1 MTENDKYYRTID
13 TGGYSPCILG
23 NNAII
28 PRGEPRNVLPNCV
41 GLSTGLFNQM
51 GGYGYC
57 KYLGNTNANN
67 FINLARSQGLEIGMT
82 PKVGACMV
90 WDDGQCG
97 HVAIVKK
104 ILDPYAVWTVHSGW
118 NASMYEWECSQYL
131 GEDGNWLSG
140 NPDEPY
146 NNLSWLNQ
154 TNGYRFLGFI
164 YNPALEIDKTLPN
177 PVEENKQIDQIQ
189 VHCDD
194 TMNVRLKP
202 TTNSESI
209 GFAKKG
215 FYNIIKQDEVEN
227 LKWFEVEKDKWIA
240 LVSPIVDYIPKMQET
255 PQNEPKGEDSPII
268 PEEPKTPENSQDNDE
283 IELINR
289 DKENPLVEFIK
300 WLVKLIV
307 KILKKEE

>member
-1 MTENDKYYRTID
+1 MKEEDKYFRTID

-23 NNAII
+23 NNEII

-41 GLSTGLFNQM
+41 GYATGRFNEM

-57 KYLGNTNANN
+57 KYLGNTDARY
-67 FINLARSQGLEIGMT
+67 FIDLARSQGLEIGMT

-90 WDDGQCG
+90 WSNGDGKDKHG
-97 HVAIVKK
+97 HVAIVEE
-104 ILDPYAVWTVHSGW
+104 ILDPYAILVSESGW
-118 NASMYEWECSQYL
+118 DASVYVWNCSHYL
-131 GEDGNWLSG
+131 GNDGQWLSG
-140 NPDEPY
+140 NPDEP
-146 NNLSWLNQ
+146 NNDLSWLNQ
-154 TNGYRFLGFI
+154 SNGYRFLGFI

-177 PVEENKQIDQIQ
+177 PVEQNKQVDQIQ

-194 TMNVRLKP
+194 TMNVWLKP

-215 FYNIIKQDEVEN
+215 FYNILKQDEVEN

-255 PQNEPKGEDSPII
+255 PQNEPKDQDSPII
-268 PEEPKTPENSQDNDE
+268 PE
-283 IELINR
+283 
-289 DKENPLVEFIK
+289 
-300 WLVKLIV
+300 
-307 KILKKEE
+307 

>member
-1 MTENDKYYRTID
+1 MTEEDKYFRTID

-41 GLSTGLFNQM
+41 GLATGLFNEM

-67 FINLARSQGLEIGMT
+67 FINLAREQGLEIGMT

-90 WDDGQCG
+90 WDDGNCG
-97 HVAIVKK
+97 HVAIVKEVRG
-104 ILDPYAVWTVHSGW
+104 PYDCLTVHSGW
-118 NASMYEWECSQYL
+118 NAGMYEWECSQYADI
-131 GEDGNWLSG
+131 DGSWMAG

-146 NNLSWLNQ
+146 NNLGWLNK

-164 YNPALEIDKTLPN
+164 YNPALEVDKTLPN
-177 PVEENKQIDQIQ
+177 PVEENKQVDQIQ

-215 FYNIIKQDEVEN
+215 FYNIIKQDEDEVEN
-227 LKWFEVEKDKWIA
+227 LKWFEVEKNKWIA
-240 LVSPIVDYIPKMQET
+240 LVSPIVDYIPKIQET
-255 PQNEPKGEDSPII
+255 PQNEPKGEDGPII
-268 PEEPKTPENSQDNDE
+268 PEEPKIPENGQKEEKTEHNDNIFIKIIKFI
-283 IELINR
+283 IELIQKIFK
-289 DKENPLVEFIK
+289 KEN
-300 WLVKLIV
+300 
-307 KILKKEE
+307 